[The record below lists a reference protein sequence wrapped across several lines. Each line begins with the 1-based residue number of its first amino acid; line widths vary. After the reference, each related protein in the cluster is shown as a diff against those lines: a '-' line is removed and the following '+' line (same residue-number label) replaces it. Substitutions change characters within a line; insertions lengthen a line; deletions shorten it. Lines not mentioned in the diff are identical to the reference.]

1 MTASR
6 GLALDRLRKLSNK
19 TMGDGWLSLILEDVT
34 VDDLVSALKT
44 LGAET
49 VWLCR
54 EEGRYHDWAEGSPP
68 HCWFLGEGKHHSECG
83 YHVVYGPL
91 PDKEET

>member
-1 MTASR
+1 MTSSR

-34 VDDLVSALKT
+34 VEDLVSALKT
-44 LGAET
+44 LGAEEVT
-49 VWLCR
+49 VHER
-54 EEGRYHDWAEGSPP
+54 DPITFHAGEPAIHVDPGRY
-68 HCWFLGEGKHHSECG
+68 
-83 YHVVYGPL
+83 VVWPL